1 MPQFA
6 VDGARLHYSVCGRG
20 RPVVALHGLMSNIA
34 HEASAAHDWQAALG
48 DAHTVIA
55 YDARGHGRSTGRA
68 VPDDY
73 RWDALADDLLAL
85 LDEIAPDEPV
95 DGIGASMGTATLL
108 HAAIKAPGR
117 FRRLVLTIPPTA
129 WQTRAAQSETYLQ
142 TAELVE
148 QEGMRAFR
156 LAFAAQPQPPVMT
169 GRPVDLPVVDDALLP
184 SILRGAAATDLPE
197 PQSICKIEAPTLLL
211 PWVGDP
217 GHPVETSRQLL
228 DLLIDADL
236 RLAETADDW
245 SRWPESA
252 REHLAG

>member
-1 MPQFA
+1 MPEFA
-6 VDGARLHYSVCGRG
+6 VGGARLHYTVRGRG
-20 RPVVALHGLMSNIA
+20 RAVVVLHGLLSDLERDRA
-34 HEASAAHDWQAALG
+34 QDHDWQAALG
-48 DAHTVIA
+48 DEHTVIT

-85 LDEIAPDEPV
+85 LDEIAPDDPV

-108 HAAIKAPGR
+108 HAAVKAPGR

-148 QEGMRAFR
+148 QEGMRAFH
-156 LAFAAQPQPPVMT
+156 LALAAQPLPPVMAD
-169 GRPVDLPVVDDALLP
+169 RPGEPPTVDEKLLP
-184 SILRGAAATDLPE
+184 SILRGAAVTDLPE
-197 PQSICKIEAPTLLL
+197 PQAICKIEAPTLLL

-217 GHPVETSRQLL
+217 GHPVDTSQRLL
-228 DLLIDADL
+228 DLLIDGDL
-236 RLAETADDW
+236 RVAETADDW
-245 SRWPESA
+245 SRWPELV